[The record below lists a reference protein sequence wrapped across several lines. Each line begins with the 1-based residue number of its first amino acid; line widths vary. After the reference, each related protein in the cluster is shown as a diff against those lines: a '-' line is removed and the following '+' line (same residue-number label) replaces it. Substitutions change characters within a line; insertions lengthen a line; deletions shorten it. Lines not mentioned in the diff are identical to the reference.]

1 MSEPQL
7 PQSFLRVLASLTEW
21 FKDQQV
27 SYAIIGGAAIGFLAQ
42 PRSTQDIDAVTWL
55 DLAETAGFVKSGAR
69 FGFFPRMFV
78 LMGTLETST
87 HPKVLA
93 NAGKHVA
100 FTRCAES
107 NLYGIVDSQIPV
119 VESELLAGTVVS

>member
-1 MSEPQL
+1 VE
-7 PQSFLRVLASLTEW
+7 A
-21 FKDQQV
+21 
-27 SYAIIGGAAIGFLAQ
+27 
-42 PRSTQDIDAVTWL
+42 
-55 DLAETAGFVKSGAR
+55 LAEIICQAGNQAAAAL
-69 FGFFPRMFV
+69 FV

-100 FTRCAES
+100 FTRCAEL
-107 NLYGIVDSQIPV
+107 NLYGIVDAQIPL

>member
-1 MSEPQL
+1 MVRL
-7 PQSFLRVLASLTEW
+7 RLQSKKAGRLVLAVDDSNEEKIEALTE
-21 FKDQQV
+21 
-27 SYAIIGGAAIGFLAQ
+27 IICRAGAEAAAAL
-42 PRSTQDIDAVTWL
+42 
-55 DLAETAGFVKSGAR
+55 
-69 FGFFPRMFV
+69 FV

-107 NLYGIVDSQIPV
+107 NLYGIVD
-119 VESELLAGTVVS
+119 A